1 MRRKNIVI
9 LGSTGSIGIN
19 TLDVIKRYP
28 DRFRVLGLSAYNNV
42 TLLENQI
49 KAFKPRYVAVQ
60 EKGRAFIKSRC
71 PQGTKILD
79 VTHDLGHLVS
89 LPDVDCV
96 VIAMRGAAAL
106 LPFLS
111 AIRAGKTICPANK
124 EAIVIA
130 GDILMTEAKKNKA
143 TIIPIDSEQ
152 SAIFQCLNGQDRRE
166 LRKIHLTAS
175 GGALLH
181 VPQAQFKNLSVER
194 ILKHPRWKMGQK
206 ITVDSATL
214 INKGFEII
222 EAKHLFNVEVEDI
235 DVVIHPE
242 AIIHSMVE
250 YKDGSIL
257 AQLAITDMR
266 LPIQYALTFPER
278 LDTGLKPINFFDLK
292 ELNFLKPD
300 FVKFP
305 ALKLSIYAGQ
315 KGGTLPAVLNA
326 ADEEAVEAFLTRRI
340 GFLDIYNIVEQVV
353 LKHTITKRPRLS
365 DILEADR
372 WAREEA
378 KHLTG

>member
-19 TLDVIKRYP
+19 TLDVIRRYS
-28 DRFRVLGLSAYNNV
+28 DRFQVLGLSAYNNV
-42 TLLENQI
+42 SLFDNQI
-49 KAFKPRYVAVQ
+49 KEFKPRYVAVQ
-60 EKGRAFIKSRC
+60 DKGYEFIKSRA
-71 PQGTKILD
+71 PKGTQILD
-79 VTHDLGHLVS
+79 VAHDLGDLVS
-89 LPDVDCV
+89 LPQVDCV

-111 AIRAGKTICPANK
+111 AIRAGKIICPANK

-130 GDILMTEAKKNKA
+130 GDIIMAEAKKHKA

-152 SAIFQCLNGQDRRE
+152 SAIFQCLQGQDKKE
-166 LRKIHLTAS
+166 LKKIHLTAS
-175 GGALLH
+175 GGPLLH
-181 VPQAQFKNLSVER
+181 VPKAQFKNLTVER

-222 EAKHLFNVEVEDI
+222 EAKHLFNVEVKDI
-235 DVVIHPE
+235 EVVIHPQ

-250 YKDGSIL
+250 FNDGSIL
-257 AQLAITDMR
+257 AQLAVTDMR
-266 LPIQYALTFPER
+266 LPIQFALTYPKRFETSLNP
-278 LDTGLKPINFFDLK
+278 LNFFELK

-305 ALKLSIYAGQ
+305 ALSLAIHAGEE
-315 KGGTLPAVLNA
+315 GGTLPAVLNA
-326 ADEEAVEAFLTRRI
+326 ADEEAVDAFLNKRI
-340 GFLDIYNIVEQVV
+340 GFEDIFKTVERVV
-353 LKHTITKRPRLS
+353 LKHTIVKRPRLS
-365 DILEADR
+365 EILEADG
-372 WAREEA
+372 WARQQA
-378 KHLTG
+378 KHITG